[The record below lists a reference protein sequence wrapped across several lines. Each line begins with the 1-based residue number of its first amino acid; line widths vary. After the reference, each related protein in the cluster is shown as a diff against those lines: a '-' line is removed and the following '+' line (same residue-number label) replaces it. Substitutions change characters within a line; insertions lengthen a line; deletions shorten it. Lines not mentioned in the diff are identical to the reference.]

1 MSEEFHVRHYMVH
14 LRGGPLDGQQLGFS
28 PAEFGHEL
36 RIAAVVRVDEDRLV
50 LRELFY
56 DVAGYGGSIDNQW
69 DRWLYADYAAT
80 QDTELPRIE

>member
-1 MSEEFHVRHYMVH
+1 VSDDFPIQHHMILM
-14 LRGGPLDGQQLGFS
+14 RGGPLDGGKLNFAPS
-28 PAEFGHEL
+28 ELGHEL
-36 RIAAVVRVDEDRLV
+36 RIGSIVRVDDRLV

-80 QDTELPRIE
+80 QDTELTRIE

>member
-1 MSEEFHVRHYMVH
+1 VSDDFQIKHHQVH

-36 RIAAVVRVDEDRLV
+36 RIAAIVRVDDRLI